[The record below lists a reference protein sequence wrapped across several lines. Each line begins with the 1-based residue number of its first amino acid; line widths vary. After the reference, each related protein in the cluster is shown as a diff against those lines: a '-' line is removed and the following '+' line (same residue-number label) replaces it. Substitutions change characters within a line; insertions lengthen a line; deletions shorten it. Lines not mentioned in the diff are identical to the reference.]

1 MNANQ
6 EFEMIN
12 QEFEPF
18 VFSIC
23 LRLSNIEIKNIRK
36 IGIRFLIYSAIN
48 IYLVLTG
55 FVCISCMDLL

>member
-1 MNANQ
+1 MNTNQ
-6 EFEMIN
+6 EFEMTN
-12 QEFEPF
+12 QEFEHF
-18 VFSIC
+18 FSIC

>member
-6 EFEMIN
+6 EFEMTN

-18 VFSIC
+18 FSIC